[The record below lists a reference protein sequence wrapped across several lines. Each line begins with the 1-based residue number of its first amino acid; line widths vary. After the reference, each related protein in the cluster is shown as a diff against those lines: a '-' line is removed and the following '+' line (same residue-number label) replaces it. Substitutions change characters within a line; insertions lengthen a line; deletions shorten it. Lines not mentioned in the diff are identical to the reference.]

1 MKSWQEDLLYIM
13 EKDTDENEVF
23 KRIEAAASALGFDY
37 CAYGIRI
44 PTPIANPKI
53 LMLNNYP
60 AQWRER
66 YAAADYVQIDP
77 TVQHGRQSR
86 EPLIWEDKLFEQ
98 TPELWEEARS
108 FGLKYGWA
116 QSSLDAF
123 GIGGMLTLARS
134 HEPLTG
140 PELRRQE
147 QKMRWLVNIAH
158 LSFSRAITAKQSNEQ
173 GDQLT
178 ERELE
183 VLKWSA
189 DGKSAQEIAMILSLS
204 KNTVDFHIKNA
215 VAKLE
220 APNKTAAVVR
230 AVMRGLLC

>member
-1 MKSWQEDLLYIM
+1 MKNWQQDLLYIL
-13 EKDTDENEVF
+13 EKHTDENEVF
-23 KRIEAAASALGFDY
+23 KRIEAAATALGFEH

-44 PTPIANPKI
+44 PIPVTKPKI
-53 LMLNNYP
+53 LMFNNYP

-66 YAAADYVQIDP
+66 YMAADYIRTDP
-77 TVQHGRQSR
+77 TVRHGKHSR
-86 EPLIWEDKLFEQ
+86 EPLVWDDKVFEQ

-108 FGLKYGWA
+108 YGLSHGWA
-116 QSSLDAF
+116 QSSLDSF

-134 HEPLTG
+134 HEPLSG

-158 LSFSRAITAKQSNEQ
+158 LSFSSAINARHSSEH
-173 GDQLT
+173 GDLLT

-189 DGKSAQEIAMILSLS
+189 DGKSAHEISIILSLS

-215 VAKLE
+215 IAKLH

-230 AVMRGLLC
+230 AVMRGLLY